1 VKRKEIFL
9 SALSGILLALTLEPF
24 QWKWLVWVGL
34 VPLLWALGN
43 TSFLKGFFL
52 GVITGA
58 VYFSALL
65 SWIPYYNL
73 GIFFLA
79 LPCTLL
85 FSGLFAGLTAFVYG
99 RLPYPLIRA
108 LAPALLWTGL
118 EYIYG
123 LTPLGSAAFHLEVIQ
138 NLPLLQ
144 IISLSGCAPIIFAFL
159 LINALLASCVRER
172 KKLSFALL
180 IFTVAGIVVVWNF
193 GRARLTNEYPGTFKA
208 ACIQPNFP
216 ISDAWRQSHQDEIF
230 ETYRVMALEAAR
242 QGARLI
248 VFPQYALPADVYHA
262 PEPISKI
269 AQACQAYLVLG
280 TYVEN
285 KERNGKYNIAL
296 VFSPDGK
303 IIGEYRAVRP
313 PPFRRIGQIRGTQYS
328 VIETPLAR
336 LGILLCYD
344 DVEPKVARE
353 LVRNGAQL
361 LIELSNNGHFG
372 KSKLLSLHFTKDI
385 LRAAET
391 RRFVLRSATTGI
403 SAAMDPRGRVL
414 ARTQKEKRQMI
425 FAEVSPLNSQ
435 TFFVKHGDIFTPL
448 AALAAGL
455 MLVAAL
461 RSPSARV

>member
-1 VKRKEIFL
+1 VKRKELFL
-9 SALSGILLALTLEPF
+9 SALSGILLALTVEPF
-24 QWKWLVWVGL
+24 QLKWLAWVGL
-34 VPLLWALGN
+34 VPLLLSLEGV
-43 TSFLKGFFL
+43 SFLRGFSL

-58 VYFSALL
+58 IYFSALL
-65 SWIPYYNL
+65 SWIPYYNPV
-73 GIFFLA
+73 IFFLA
-79 LPCTLL
+79 VPCMLL
-85 FSGLFAGLTAFVYG
+85 FSGLFAGCTALVYR
-99 RLPYPLIRA
+99 RLSHPLIRA
-108 LAPALLWTGL
+108 FAPALFWTGL
-118 EYIYG
+118 EYVYG
-123 LTPLGSAAFHLEVIQ
+123 LTPLGSVASHLEVIQ

-144 IISLSGCAPIIFAFL
+144 IVSLSGCAPIIFAFL
-159 LINALLASCVRER
+159 SINALLASCVRGR
-172 KKLSFALL
+172 DKISFTLL
-180 IFTVAGIVVVWNF
+180 IFTVAGIVMGWNL
-193 GRARLTNEYPGTFKA
+193 GRAHLTNEYSGTFKA

-216 ISDAWRQSHQDEIF
+216 ISDAWRPLHQEEIL
-230 ETYRVMALEAAR
+230 ETYRVMALEAAKK
-242 QGARLI
+242 GARLI

-285 KERNGKYNIAL
+285 QERNGKYNIAL
-296 VFSPDGK
+296 IFSPDGK

-361 LIELSNNGHFG
+361 LIELTNNGHFG

-391 RRFVLRSATTGI
+391 RRFVLRSAATGI
-403 SAAMDPRGRVL
+403 SAAMDPHGRVL

-425 FAEVSPLNSQ
+425 FAEVAPLNSQ